1 MKSYDGFV
9 LKLGIFSIVIGAAM
23 HFIEL
28 ALPPKMQFANHYFI
42 HLFIILIT
50 FLFHAGLINA
60 GKKSDAA
67 FIRFFMGATGAKLFL
82 FMSIMLVYGLMNKEG
97 AFGFILHFFV
107 YYLFYTAFEV
117 SVVYS
122 KFSGM
127 KARH

>member
-1 MKSYDGFV
+1 MKSSDGFI
-9 LKLGIFSIVIGAAM
+9 LKLTIFAILIGAAM
-23 HFIEL
+23 FFIEPT
-28 ALPPKMQFANHYFI
+28 LPQKMQFVNHYFI
-42 HLFIILIT
+42 HLFIIFIT
-50 FLFHAGLINA
+50 FLFHIGLINA

-82 FMSIMLVYGLMNKEG
+82 FMIIMLGYGLMNKEG

-117 SVVYS
+117 SVVYN

-127 KARH
+127 KAR

>member
-1 MKSYDGFV
+1 MKSSDGFI
-9 LKLGIFSIVIGAAM
+9 LKLTIFAILIGAAM
-23 HFIEL
+23 FFIEPT
-28 ALPPKMQFANHYFI
+28 LPQKMQFANHYFI
-42 HLFIILIT
+42 HLFIIFIT
-50 FLFHAGLINA
+50 FLFHIGLINA

-82 FMSIMLVYGLMNKEG
+82 FMSIMLGYGLMNKEG

-117 SVVYS
+117 SVVYN

-127 KARH
+127 KAR